1 VVAGH
6 QGDEDA
12 ARRSLRG
19 ADDGTAAA
27 GLGALARMGALS
39 ADDLAQALVAAGPAL
54 RRRAC
59 ELAASTWRG
68 DERLDALLAR
78 ALDDGEPL
86 VVDAACF
93 ALGERAEQLA
103 PALRRE
109 AIERLSALT
118 ATHKEAHVREGAVA
132 ALGAIGDPRGLPA
145 VLAALTDRP
154 TVRRRAAVALAA
166 FDGEEAE
173 AGLRRCLE
181 DRDWQVR
188 QVAETLLDRPPS

>member
-6 QGDEDA
+6 LGDEDA
-12 ARRSLRG
+12 ARRALRG
-19 ADDGTAAA
+19 ADDGAAAA
-27 GLGALARMGALS
+27 GLGALARMGALT
-39 ADDLAQALVAAGPAL
+39 ADDLAGALATDGPTL

-68 DERLDALLAR
+68 EQRLDALLAR

-93 ALGERAEQLA
+93 ALGERTERLP
-103 PALRRE
+103 PAMRQE
-109 AIERLSALT
+109 AIERLSALS
-118 ATHKEAHVREGAVA
+118 ATHREAHVREGAVA

-173 AGLRRCLE
+173 SALRRCLE

-188 QVAETLLDRPPS
+188 QVAETLLDQPPR